1 MPIQKREQN
10 FKENSKK
17 IEVKIATNP
26 VEKKAMYKA
35 DITANLY
42 VFLKLNVIYTSNLY
56 PTPFMV
62 LKRSSPIFS
71 LSFLI

>member
-1 MPIQKREQN
+1 MPMKKREQN

-42 VFLKLNVIYTSNLY
+42 VFLKLNVIYTSNL
-56 PTPFMV
+56 
-62 LKRSSPIFS
+62 
-71 LSFLI
+71 